1 MKALRD
7 ILFLSLYT
15 SSKLSSDKNAR
26 MRKRLTAVLGSAI
39 SKHDTI
45 CTLPDSYKSWTFGE
59 FEHDRKKLIVYETKQ
74 YKWPEQSGLYNNY
87 KTVPLITAPCSNIQ
101 IVLYFF
107 LLSILGHE
115 GVIEVIKHKVTNNN
129 VNVGDRLTFSIAD
142 SCLQCERCEDGIEQK
157 CTALFK
163 VYIPSLFFLR

>member
-1 MKALRD
+1 MSCYVKLNQ
-7 ILFLSLYT
+7 T
-15 SSKLSSDKNAR
+15 ESKFIEF
-26 MRKRLTAVLGSAI
+26 T
-39 SKHDTI
+39 
-45 CTLPDSYKSWTFGE
+45 TLKVS
-59 FEHDRKKLIVYETKQ
+59 
-74 YKWPEQSGLYNNY
+74 NNY